1 MKIVIEKTIKRN
13 HELCNAVDDGE
24 RDRLR
29 NLLTMR
35 NVQFSQKRE
44 NETVERYAAILNQ
57 PPEARQ
63 NFIQKQ
69 SGFEATS
76 HMKGEVTYSKLG
88 TKHVML
94 VQAEIGFRGHTFDK
108 KDGIRKLAK
117 QLQEIDVE
125 RQRKHLIE
133 TTGNNEPDE
142 KEINTKAYIPLNCS
156 ASVYGLH

>member
-1 MKIVIEKTIKRN
+1 M
-13 HELCNAVDDGE
+13 CNAVDDGE

-63 NFIQKQ
+63 NSIQKQ

-76 HMKGEVTYSKLG
+76 HMKGEVIYSKLG

-108 KDGIRKLAK
+108 KDGIRKLGK

-133 TTGNNEPDE
+133 TTGNNAPDE
-142 KEINTKAYIPLNCS
+142 KKINTKAYLPLNCS